1 MSTKTIRVKL
11 TMHEQRK
18 VDRNIKS
25 RKTTKIAR
33 LIRLPS
39 RQCSSA
45 KNASSTQCR
54 KKSIF
59 PLFPIC
65 SIRLAAFRKCDH
77 PNAQDMHARII
88 NLIAG
93 ISNKIKFLIL
103 VTIILIKTKY
113 IVILEIKN
121 TVSAS
126 KCSRKRFMSLLY
138 KNVI

>member
-1 MSTKTIRVKL
+1 
-11 TMHEQRK
+11 MHEQRK
-18 VDRNIKS
+18 IDRNIKS

-33 LIRLPS
+33 LIRLP

-54 KKSIF
+54 KKSVF

-93 ISNKIKFLIL
+93 ISNKIKFPML
-103 VTIILIKTKY
+103 VIIILIKTKY
-113 IVILEIKN
+113 IVILKIKN

-126 KCSRKRFMSLLY
+126 KFSRKRFMSLLY
-138 KNVI
+138 KNMKSIS